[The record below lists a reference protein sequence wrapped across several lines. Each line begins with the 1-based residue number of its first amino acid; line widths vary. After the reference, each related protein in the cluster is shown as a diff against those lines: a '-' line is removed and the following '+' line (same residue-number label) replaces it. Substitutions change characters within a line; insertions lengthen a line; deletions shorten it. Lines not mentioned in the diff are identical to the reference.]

1 MENFYLL
8 YGIDK
13 GLVQYELDK
22 LLKKLKVDDVIK
34 YDMMSSNLL
43 DVIED
48 ASTVGLFS
56 TKKIIILDDCFF
68 LGANKTIDNIE
79 VLEQYI
85 EHYNPNNYCIF
96 LAYMEK
102 IDTRKKI
109 GKLLSKHKVIELKK
123 MDDVN
128 LKQYVEK
135 ILKDENY
142 QMEDIDYFLKKVG
155 SNLFNVKN
163 ELDKLLMYRLEEKK
177 ILNEDIDKITIHSM
191 EEEIFALTDAIILK
205 NTSKSLFLLEEFLN
219 NNYDEMQIIMLL
231 ASQFRF
237 LFQVKRLLNKNKS
250 EGEIAK
256 ILGVN
261 PYRVKFTVKKLYAY
275 SEKMLTDYIQKIA
288 KMDHDIK
295 LGLMDKRLALDLFI
309 LGDDS
314 NSYN

>member
-22 LLKKLKVDDVIK
+22 LLKKLKLDDIVK
-34 YDMMSSNLL
+34 YDMTSSNLL

-56 TKKIIILDDCFF
+56 TKKVIILEDCFF
-68 LGANKTIDNIE
+68 LGANKSIDSIE
-79 VLEQYI
+79 VLEKYL
-85 EHYNPNNYCIF
+85 EHYNPDNYCIF

-102 IDTRKKI
+102 IDARKKI
-109 GKLLSKHKVIELKK
+109 CKLLSNHKVIELKK
-123 MDDVN
+123 MDEDS
-128 LKQYVEK
+128 LKQYVEAV
-135 ILKDENY
+135 LKVDNY
-142 QMEDIDYFLKKVG
+142 QMESIDYFLGKVG
-155 SNLFNVKN
+155 SNLSNVKN
-163 ELDKLLMYRLEEKK
+163 ELDKLMMYRLEDKK
-177 ILNEDIDKITIHSM
+177 ILNKDIDKITIHSM

-205 NTSKSLFLLEEFLN
+205 NTSRALSLLEEFLN
-219 NNYDEMQIIMLL
+219 KSYDEMQIIMLL
-231 ASQFRF
+231 AGQFRF

-250 EGEIAK
+250 EADIAK

-261 PYRVKFTVKKLYAY
+261 PYRVKFTVKKLYSY
-275 SEKMLTDYIQKIA
+275 SEKMLTDYIQDIA

-309 LGDDS
+309 IGKGANS
-314 NSYN
+314 N